1 MLRVP
6 GTQSWKYLPTRMH
19 GALRV
24 DLVVLST
31 CFAMLAVVAVPR
43 HLSISS
49 EARLADASHLA
60 LSVES
65 AVSLAHSVW
74 EAQSGPSTLNL
85 PRGRVRMVN
94 GYPSATTVQLI
105 LDDAETADFEF
116 HAGRWQ
122 HRDLGPGRT
131 CGVAY
136 EPPAAPALLP
146 KIETLYRG
154 C

>member
-85 PRGRVRMVN
+85 PR
-94 GYPSATTVQLI
+94 L
-105 LDDAETADFEF
+105 
-116 HAGRWQ
+116 AG
-122 HRDLGPGRT
+122 
-131 CGVAY
+131 
-136 EPPAAPALLP
+136 
-146 KIETLYRG
+146 
-154 C
+154 